1 MQNLMHRVSA
11 LRERSDFSILFAED
25 EPMIQKPMATI
36 MQKVCDD
43 VVITSDGL
51 EAWQCYQEREFSI
64 VITDLQMPHMDGAQ
78 LIQHIKSV
86 NPSQLIAV
94 VTAYR
99 DGEEIEKAKELGVD
113 YVVLKP
119 LSLAMFFEMM
129 ESVLD
134 QIA

>member
-1 MQNLMHRVSA
+1 MQNLMQRVSA

-36 MQKVCDD
+36 IQKICDD

-51 EAWQCYQEREFSI
+51 EAWQHYQQREFSI

-86 NPSQLIAV
+86 KPSQLIAI

-113 YVVLKP
+113 YIILKP
-119 LSLAMFFEMM
+119 LSLPMFFEMI